1 MTTQNNSQVELVN
14 QLAFRLRDMGVVHL
28 NLDDTPMSDRRI
40 INLGGREILNFSSC
54 NYVGL
59 EADERLKQ
67 AAIEGI
73 ERFGTQYYCVRAYT
87 SLNYYEE
94 LEAQMKEIFGY
105 PSVVMPTTMLGHISC
120 LPSLISSDDAVIL
133 DHQVHTSVILTS
145 KILKANGTHVEMIR
159 HNRMDYLESRI
170 QKLSTEYRKIWYL
183 ADGVYSMYGNFA
195 PMSDLHEL
203 MNRYGQFHL
212 YIDDSHGMS
221 WTGKHGSGSV
231 IERMESFHPQMVL
244 MTSLGKA
251 FGASGG
257 VAVFH
262 DQATRELIRNTGS
275 PLIFTG
281 PLQPATLAAAVASA
295 KIHLSDEMVGLQNKL
310 KSNINYFAE
319 KAQSLGLPVISKD
332 RTPIFFLG
340 VSRFEVGGKLVK
352 ALLDAGFFS
361 CIACYPSVPYNNT
374 GIRFLVTLN
383 HTKSDID
390 NLLETIAVLLPEILE
405 SENFSMEQIM
415 KAFYKDT
422 MHVERLQPA

>member
-14 QLAFRLRDMGVVHL
+14 QLAFRLREMGIIHL
-28 NLDDTPMSDRRI
+28 NLDDAPMSDRRI
-40 INLGGREILNFSSC
+40 INMGGKEFLNFSSC

-59 EADERLKQ
+59 EADDRLKQ
-67 AAIEGI
+67 AAIDGI
-73 ERFGTQYYCVRAYT
+73 ERFGTQYYCVRAYN
-87 SLNYYEE
+87 SLSYYEE
-94 LEAQMKEIFGY
+94 LEAQMKQIFGF
-105 PSVVMPTTMLGHISC
+105 PSVVMPTTMLGHMSC
-120 LPSLISSDDAVIL
+120 LPSLVSSDDAVIL
-133 DHQVHTSVILTS
+133 DHQVHTSVIMTS
-145 KILKANGTHVEMIR
+145 KILKANGTHVEMVR
-159 HNRMDYLESRI
+159 HSRMDYLEARI
-170 QKLSTEYRKIWYL
+170 QKLRNEYRKIWYL
-183 ADGVYSMYGNFA
+183 ADGVYSMYGNIA
-195 PMSDLHEL
+195 PMGELHEL

-221 WTGKHGSGSV
+221 WTGQHGSGSV
-231 IERMESFHPQMVL
+231 IERMPSFHPQMVL

-295 KIHLSDEMVGLQNKL
+295 KIHLSDEMPILQNKV
-310 KSNINYFAE
+310 KSNVNYFAE
-319 KAQSLGLPVISKD
+319 KAESLGLPIISKD

-352 ALLDAGFFS
+352 RLMDAGFFS

-383 HTKSDID
+383 HRKSDID
-390 NLLETIAVLLPEILE
+390 NLLETVAELLPEILE
-405 SENFSMEQIM
+405 EENFSMEQIW
-415 KAFYKDT
+415 KAFNKDAT
-422 MHVERLQPA
+422 QGAQLKAA

>member
-1 MTTQNNSQVELVN
+1 MTKQNNSQVEMVN
-14 QLAFRLRDMGVVHL
+14 QLAFRLREMGVIHL
-28 NLDDTPMSDRRI
+28 NLDDEPMSDRRI
-40 INLGGREILNFSSC
+40 INLEGREVLNFSSC

-59 EADERLKQ
+59 EADERLKR
-67 AAIEGI
+67 AAIDGI

-94 LEAQMKEIFGY
+94 LEAQMKQIFGF
-105 PSVVMPTTMLGHISC
+105 PAIVMPTTMLGHLSC
-120 LPSLISSDDAVIL
+120 LPSLVSSNDAVIL
-133 DHQVHTSVILTS
+133 DHQVHTSVIMTS
-145 KILKANGTHVEMIR
+145 KILKANGTHLEMIR

-170 QKLSTEYRKIWYL
+170 QKLKQDYRKIWYL

-195 PMSDLHEL
+195 PMGDLYEL
-203 MNRYGQFHL
+203 MNRYEQFHL

-231 IERMESFHPQMVL
+231 LERMPFHPQL
-244 MTSLGKA
+244 ILTTSLGKA

-262 DQATRELIRNTGS
+262 DQHTRELVRNTGS

-295 KIHLSDEMVGLQNKL
+295 KIHLSDEIVGMQEKL
-310 KSNINYFAE
+310 KSNVDYFTA
-319 KAQSLGLPVISKD
+319 KAKSLDLPFISKGD
-332 RTPIFFLG
+332 TPIFFLG
-340 VSRFEVGGKLVK
+340 VGRFEVGGKLVK

-374 GIRFLVTLN
+374 GIRFLLTLN
-383 HTKSDID
+383 HSKADID
-390 NLLETIAVLLPEILE
+390 NLLETIAQLLPGILA
-405 SENFSMEQIM
+405 SENFSVEQIM
-415 KAFYKDT
+415 KAFNKESIYYDKN
-422 MHVERLQPA
+422 